1 MLTLFNFFPQMT
13 SVFPFALLLC
23 LSSGLLTAYGEPC
36 CPPGWTQFGSR
47 CFAFY
52 IQTKT
57 WSDAEAF
64 CISAGGN
71 LASIHSDKE
80 HGFIKDFI
88 FQVTGAQTTAWIGGT
103 DAVKPLT
110 WFWSD
115 GSKFDYASWNAG
127 EPNNAGGNEFCLTM
141 NWGGASWNDW
151 ACTNKA
157 AFVCSKNLC
166 V

>member
-1 MLTLFNFFPQMT
+1 MT

-23 LSSGLLTAYGEPC
+23 LSSGLLTAYGGPC
-36 CPPGWTQFGSR
+36 CPSGWTQLGSR

-57 WSDAEAF
+57 FIGAELF
-64 CISAGGN
+64 CQTAGGN

-88 FQVTGAQTTAWIGGT
+88 NQATGAQTTAWIGGT
-103 DAVKPLT
+103 DAAKEGT

-115 GSKFDYASWNAG
+115 GSNLDYTSWNAG
-127 EPNNAGGNEFCLTM
+127 EPNNLGGENCLTM
-141 NWGGASWNDW
+141 NWAGVNWNDL
-151 ACTNKA
+151 ACTSKA
-157 AFVCSKNLC
+157 SFVCSKNLC